1 MVGSL
6 LMQRILS
13 LLKRLLPMSFDTS
26 AASMQLI
33 PSELQPDELICSF
46 VYNTNHVVNKTNSIH
61 HSRLMPRRRDRKP
74 DGRLETSVCRSHL
87 LSEVQIWEICQTF
100 FDINAPKPAI
110 GRGEGQAETV
120 FKVGLSFDPDGKPY
134 HQHANIVGWHDPGGV
149 PDSDEIKHFWMD
161 QTQRMAPGFRYVQ
174 RPAN

>member
-1 MVGSL
+1 
-6 LMQRILS
+6 
-13 LLKRLLPMSFDTS
+13 
-26 AASMQLI
+26 
-33 PSELQPDELICSF
+33 
-46 VYNTNHVVNKTNSIH
+46 
-61 HSRLMPRRRDRKP
+61 MPRRRDRKP

-134 HQHANIVGWHDPGGV
+134 HQHANIVGWPADKPAQKIIAQQLAA
-149 PDSDEIKHFWMD
+149 DSI
-161 QTQRMAPGFRYVQ
+161 FRSK
-174 RPAN
+174 R